1 MRGHFFAALTAV
13 GAFGFAQT
21 AYADQTFSFWLN
33 GDGSVSAHGTIT
45 IAPDP
50 NANPLWGT
58 SPPATVSPTP
68 PMYQGAYD
76 PPNAWSI
83 VSVTGVFSDAHL
95 GLENL
100 PIDLVATNPMP
111 HFDPDPLIPYSF
123 GWYNGAPGNLSYD
136 NLFYVNGSPQTC
148 EGQPYGGLLDNYGLM
163 FTVTDAAGNVYGVDV
178 WSNGYLGADPPGIY
192 GVGVSTNGGA
202 PDYFSGGGL
211 TLSVPEPATW
221 TTLAFGF
228 LGLGLIGA
236 RRKAPAA
243 ARA

>member
-1 MRGHFFAALTAV
+1 MEGGRLERRFGLPDSRGMGVGEAQKRMLVREIGGNMRGHFFAALTAV

-45 IAPDP
+45 IAPDS

-100 PIDLVATNPMP
+100 P
-111 HFDPDPLIPYSF
+111 
-123 GWYNGAPGNLSYD
+123 
-136 NLFYVNGSPQTC
+136 
-148 EGQPYGGLLDNYGLM
+148 
-163 FTVTDAAGNVYGVDV
+163 
-178 WSNGYLGADPPGIY
+178 
-192 GVGVSTNGGA
+192 
-202 PDYFSGGGL
+202 
-211 TLSVPEPATW
+211 
-221 TTLAFGF
+221 
-228 LGLGLIGA
+228 
-236 RRKAPAA
+236 
-243 ARA
+243 